1 MNFTQIGD
9 LAQSLVMRRQNT
21 LLKGQL
27 NNLTQELASGRKS
40 DVGQS
45 LSGDFALLGEFER
58 VQDTD
63 HAELGEPFV
72 RAHACLHHP
81 PVHHRPI
88 H

>member
-45 LSGDFALLGEFER
+45 LSGDFALLGEFESFGLLSGAR
-58 VQDTD
+58 HYRIKAPCQ
-63 HAELGEPFV
+63 L
-72 RAHACLHHP
+72 
-81 PVHHRPI
+81 
-88 H
+88 